1 MKQVFGIFS
10 PIYEL
15 AKNIPKILLLKTLM
29 PDSKN
34 CLLKD
39 GKIVR
44 RKMRE
49 KIPSWVS
56 PTNFNDP
63 DSKWT
68 NEGNAYDDDASTY
81 AGSAFIASKSWGKY
95 IELTISAITCD
106 RVRISANYSTSF
118 ISKVS
123 ADVYYGADW
132 HNIYEGIFNDLEWTI
147 LRMDTSRSITKMR
160 LRFYNNRTTSYPAF
174 LYEAHFGKE
183 ARIPD
188 NNPILH
194 YHTFTKRSTGSQY
207 LLAFTKAHIYCWD
220 WTEKEWVV
228 KFTCSADCESWVV
241 VTYNDEVVATNYVDK
256 VLHSDMSGNF
266 TPLDT
271 ASGIEYSTGVY
282 LTKAK
287 YLIAFENF
295 LILGYTTEDG
305 EVYPQRIRWSDLGQ
319 AGTGNWKTGDAGS
332 LEIGKADFLIGFGK
346 YQGYLIIFK
355 EDSCYKMWLV
365 PTSAVFETEPLSD
378 SIGCKANGSIVND
391 KFGRLFFLASD
402 FTIREIKGG
411 EISFPI
417 DPTVKTITP
426 AYAHLIKSAFIDEY
440 SQIVWAIPYNST
452 TNNKLLVLK
461 NSKWEQ
467 IDLPISAFGN
477 FKRQTGYTW
486 DTLPYSTWDNWGWEK
501 WNLQEADIGFEIELG
516 ADFFGYTYALFANEK
531 DDEADYTGY
540 FVLSTDLQEK
550 RGLSFYKRI
559 LDLELYVRK
568 ETTGTLTVEIK
579 RDHEANW
586 QSAGEITLTGT
597 QDILVKHLPVDFKA
611 KHFLIK
617 ISGGNRFRFIGI
629 MFRSIPAGE
638 R

>member
-1 MKQVFGIFS
+1 MSPTMGKREDIPSMLLEKAFTVDNENSCLRYGEIHRVKMKLKELLSSPAETTVDADSAQGQKVLNVAATTNFLAGETIVINEGGDREEGGVIDSIQAGISLTLVDNLTYTHTLVQADAVTQAGLNKIRTPDTNPVLCYHRF
-10 PIYEL
+10 
-15 AKNIPKILLLKTLM
+15 AKRATGTEYLLL
-29 PDSKN
+29 
-34 CLLKD
+34 
-39 GKIVR
+39 
-44 RKMRE
+44 
-49 KIPSWVS
+49 
-56 PTNFNDP
+56 
-63 DSKWT
+63 
-68 NEGNAYDDDASTY
+68 
-81 AGSAFIASKSWGKY
+81 
-95 IELTISAITCD
+95 
-106 RVRISANYSTSF
+106 
-118 ISKVS
+118 
-123 ADVYYGADW
+123 
-132 HNIYEGIFNDLEWTI
+132 
-147 LRMDTSRSITKMR
+147 
-160 LRFYNNRTTSYPAF
+160 
-174 LYEAHFGKE
+174 
-183 ARIPD
+183 
-188 NNPILH
+188 
-194 YHTFTKRSTGSQY
+194 
-207 LLAFTKAHIYCWD
+207 FTKAHIYHWND
-220 WTEKEWVV
+220 TTRTLDL